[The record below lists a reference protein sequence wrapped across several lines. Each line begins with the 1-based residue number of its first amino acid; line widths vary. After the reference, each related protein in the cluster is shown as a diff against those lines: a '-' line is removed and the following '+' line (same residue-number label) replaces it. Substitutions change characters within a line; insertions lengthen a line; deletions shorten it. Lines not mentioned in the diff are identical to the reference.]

1 MKLNPIRRLFGN
13 DDKPPV
19 LLAVTP
25 PRTGELT
32 MLGVE
37 NMLQSIAVPEP
48 FSLELAGNADGV
60 TLMVR
65 CLDDQV
71 VRSQIASHYPQ
82 ARIEKVSAE
91 DDPLRLGEG
100 DQAWSMTLR
109 ADGPEYAPLRVF
121 RDDDLLDPGSD
132 PIIALLGALS
142 NLRRRERV
150 AARLMLSS
158 LGPDWSQT
166 HMEKAHQPAVEQ
178 RRDPS
183 YTYQTG
189 PLRMDGVTMAV
200 LGVGVVAALRAYL
213 WVQAGEA
220 WKAALLG
227 VGVAAALA
235 AGGWLWHW
243 WKKAH
248 NRVYDPQLIREK
260 VSRIAFDGEV
270 QIVAVL
276 PADAGP
282 KRAEELLGQVA
293 AAYRHYENPAGARFR
308 TGQGQ
313 AHRPRP

>member
-1 MKLNPIRRLFGN
+1 MKELIERLLKSE
-13 DDKPPV
+13 DEKTPV

-25 PRTGELT
+25 PSTGERT

-60 TLMVR
+60 TLMAR

-71 VRSQIASHYPQ
+71 VRGQIAAHYPQ
-82 ARIEKVSAE
+82 ARIEKVPPE
-91 DDPLRLGEG
+91 EDPLRMAEGE
-100 DQAWSMTLR
+100 QAWSVTLR

-132 PIIALLGALS
+132 PLIAILGSLS
-142 NLRRRERV
+142 NLRPQERV
-150 AARLMLSS
+150 AARLMLRS
-158 LGPDWSQT
+158 LGPDWSQH
-166 HMEKAHQPAVEQ
+166 HMEKAHKPAVEQ

-213 WVQAGEA
+213 WVQAGET

-227 VGVAAALA
+227 VGVASGLG
-235 AGGWLWHW
+235 AGGMGL
-243 WKKAH
+243 APLQEG
-248 NRVYDPQLIREK
+248 PQPGLRPEPDK
-260 VSRIAFDGEV
+260 GES
-270 QIVAVL
+270 L
-276 PADAGP
+276 
-282 KRAEELLGQVA
+282 
-293 AAYRHYENPAGARFR
+293 
-308 TGQGQ
+308 
-313 AHRPRP
+313 AHRLRRRDTGRCSPARGRRTQAGG